1 MPAEFYDLSRL
12 FSLRRTLR
20 ALKVHASPQ
29 AGLLSPLPIS
39 PPEHLG
45 VLCGSFNPPTLAHVG
60 LADAAAAAGLDQVV
74 YAVAKVTV
82 DKEIVTGMALED
94 RLLLLLACTAGRADR
109 GVALVNRGLYVEQA
123 RAFRDLFG
131 GRTKLTFV
139 IGMDKLFQI
148 LDPNYYVD
156 RAAALDE
163 LFSLAS
169 LMVANRGGHG
179 RQTFVKLLDRP
190 ANRTYRSHIH
200 FLPLPESVAHL
211 SSSGVREVAGCSS
224 GIDVDVPPT
233 VARFLAETQP
243 YASAAG
249 SYAPSGRTE
258 AGDAYAVRLALLE
271 RLVEVQEWAETEV
284 DFVAL
289 VRRAMASDATGRAL
303 RAAASGAELRAL
315 IVSQT

>member
-1 MPAEFYDLSRL
+1 MTAEFYDLSRL

-20 ALKVHASPQ
+20 VLKVDAPPQ
-29 AGLLSPLPIS
+29 AWLLSPLPIP

-82 DKEIVTGMALED
+82 DKETVTGVALED

-123 RAFRDLFG
+123 RAFRDFLG
-131 GRTKLTFV
+131 SRTKLTFV

-148 LDPNYYVD
+148 LDPDYYVD
-156 RAAALDE
+156 RDAALDE

-169 LMVANRGGHG
+169 LMVANRGGQG
-179 RQTFVKLLDRP
+179 QQAFTKLLDRP
-190 ANRTYRSHIH
+190 ANRAYRPHIH

-224 GIDVDVPPT
+224 GTAVDVPPT

-249 SYAPSGRTE
+249 SDPPSSRTE

-271 RLVEVQEWAETEV
+271 RLAEVQEWAEAEV
-284 DFVAL
+284 DFAAL
-289 VRRAMASDATGRAL
+289 VRRATAADAVGRAL
-303 RAAASGAELRAL
+303 RAAKSGADLRTL

>member
-12 FSLRRTLR
+12 FSLRRTLQ
-20 ALKVHASPQ
+20 ALKVHAPPQ
-29 AGLLSPLPIS
+29 AWLLSPLPI
-39 PPEHLG
+39 PPPKHLG

-60 LADAAAAAGLDQVV
+60 LADAAAAAGLDQLV

-94 RLLLLLACTAGRADR
+94 RLLLLLACTAGRAGR

-123 RAFRDLFG
+123 RAFRDLLDS
-131 GRTKLTFV
+131 RTKLTFIV
-139 IGMDKLFQI
+139 GMDKLFQI
-148 LDPNYYVD
+148 LDPDYYVD
-156 RAAALDE
+156 RDAALDE

-169 LMVANRGGHG
+169 LMVANRGGQG
-179 RQTFVKLLDRP
+179 RQAFVKLLDRP
-190 ANRTYRSHIH
+190 ANRAYQPHIH

-211 SSSGVREVAGCSS
+211 SSSDVREVAGCSS
-224 GIDVDVPPT
+224 GTAVDVPPT

-243 YASAAG
+243 YASAVG
-249 SYAPSGRTE
+249 SHAPSGRTE

-271 RLVEVQEWAETEV
+271 RLAEVQEWAETEV
-284 DFVAL
+284 DFAAL
-289 VRRAMASDATGRAL
+289 VRRATAADAVGRAL
-303 RAAASGAELRAL
+303 RTAKSGADLRAL

>member
-12 FSLRRTLR
+12 FSLHRTLR
-20 ALKVHASPQ
+20 ALKVHAPPQ
-29 AGLLSPLPIS
+29 AWLLSPLPIP

-60 LADAAAAAGLDQVV
+60 LADAAAAARLDQVV

-82 DKEIVTGMALED
+82 DKETVTGMALED

-131 GRTKLTFV
+131 SRTRLTFIV
-139 IGMDKLFQI
+139 GMDKLFQI
-148 LDPNYYVD
+148 LDPDYYVD

-169 LMVANRGGHG
+169 LMVANRGRQG
-179 RQTFVKLLDRP
+179 RQAFAALLDRP
-190 ANRTYRSHIH
+190 ANRAYQPHIH

-211 SSSGVREVAGCSS
+211 SSSGVRKVAGCSS
-224 GIDVDVPPT
+224 GTDVDVPPT

-249 SYAPSGRTE
+249 SDPPSSRTE

-271 RLVEVQEWAETEV
+271 RLAEVQEWAETEV
-284 DFVAL
+284 DFAAL
-289 VRRAMASDATGRAL
+289 VRRATATDATGRAL
-303 RAAASGAELRAL
+303 RTAKSGTDLRAL
-315 IVSQT
+315 IVSQP

>member
-12 FSLRRTLR
+12 FLLRRTLW
-20 ALKVHASPQ
+20 ALKVHAPPQ
-29 AGLLSPLPIS
+29 ARLLGPLPLP

-82 DKEIVTGMALED
+82 DKEIVTGIALED
-94 RLLLLLACTAGRADR
+94 RLLLLMACTAGRADR

-123 RAFRDLFG
+123 RAFRELVG
-131 GRTKLTFV
+131 GRTRLTFV

-148 LDPNYYVD
+148 LDPDYYVD
-156 RAAALDE
+156 REAALDE

-169 LMVANRGGHG
+169 LMVANRGRQG
-179 RQTFVKLLDRP
+179 RQVFAALLDRP
-190 ANRTYRSHIH
+190 ANRAYRSHIH

-211 SSSGVREVAGCSS
+211 SSSGVREITGCSS
-224 GIDVDVPPT
+224 GADVDVPPT
-233 VARFLAETQP
+233 VARFLAETRP

-249 SYAPSGRTE
+249 SHVPSGRTE
-258 AGDAYAVRLALLE
+258 AGNAYAVRLALLE
-271 RLVEVQEWAETEV
+271 RLAEVQVWAETEV
-284 DFVAL
+284 DFAAL
-289 VRRAMASDATGRAL
+289 VRRATAADAAGRAL

>member
-20 ALKVHASPQ
+20 ALKVHAPPQ
-29 AGLLSPLPIS
+29 AWPLSPLPIP

-94 RLLLLLACTAGRADR
+94 RLLLLLACTAGRAGR

-131 GRTKLTFV
+131 SRTRLTFIV
-139 IGMDKLFQI
+139 GMDKLFQI
-148 LDPNYYVD
+148 LDPDYYVD
-156 RAAALDE
+156 RDAALDE

-169 LMVANRGGHG
+169 LMVANRGGQG
-179 RQTFVKLLDRP
+179 RHAFAALLDRP
-190 ANRTYRSHIH
+190 ANRAYRHHIH

-211 SSSGVREVAGCSS
+211 SSSGVRGAARGSS
-224 GIDVDVPPT
+224 GADVDVPPK
-233 VARFLAETQP
+233 VARFLAETRP
-243 YASAAG
+243 YPSAAG
-249 SYAPSGRTE
+249 NHAPSGRTE

-271 RLVEVQEWAETEV
+271 RLAEVQEWAEAEV
-284 DFVAL
+284 DFAAL
-289 VRRAMASDATGRAL
+289 VRRATAADAVGRAL
-303 RAAASGAELRAL
+303 RTAASGADLRAL